1 MQEIFEKLKLL
12 QVVLSQKYLIQDEI
26 REIPKTL
33 ETKIE
38 LLNRGKKNYLEKN
51 ERLKRTNDELKS
63 LRIRLDE
70 AEHVREN
77 YEKQMDLITTQREY
91 EALDKEITDA
101 AEKEQQLRKAILH
114 KEKTL
119 DDLKF
124 QLEEHEE
131 LMELQEEEVSTE
143 QEKMEQIL
151 SEKKNELDELEK
163 NENEL
168 IPDIDQEVL
177 FKFERII
184 KSKAG
189 VGIVPIHEN
198 ICTGCHMQLPTQFV
212 NDVRIGNDFMFC
224 PYCSRILF
232 FEEILDSIK
241 SMASSEKVDNV
252 QDVAFSDLVDLDEFD
267 I

>member
-1 MQEIFEKLKLL
+1 MHEVFEKLRSL
-12 QVVLSQKYLIQDEI
+12 QVVLSQKYDVQDEI

-33 ETKIE
+33 ETKME

-70 AEHVREN
+70 AERVREN

-101 AEKEQQLRKAILH
+101 SEKEQQFRKAILH

-119 DDLKF
+119 EDLKM
-124 QLEEHEE
+124 QLEEQEE
-131 LMELQEEEVSTE
+131 LMQLQEEEVTTE

-151 SEKKNELDELEK
+151 SDKRQELDVLVDQEK
-163 NENEL
+163 GL
-168 IPDIDQEVL
+168 VPDIDPEVL

-189 VGIVPIHEN
+189 VGIVPVHEN
-198 ICTGCHMQLPTQFV
+198 ICTGCHMSLPVQFV
-212 NDVRIGNDFMFC
+212 NDVRKGTDFMFC

-232 FEEILDSIK
+232 FE
-241 SMASSEKVDNV
+241 
-252 QDVAFSDLVDLDEFD
+252 DVAVEEAADALVDQPTEEETSSFAELVDLDEFD
-267 I
+267 L